1 MLHPFTVTDED
12 HCRPAHRLVT
22 AQEMK
27 GERKTPSAGL
37 WVMWL
42 PRFGV
47 NNDRMTEGCTECIPS
62 HTKLNNHC
70 RCLHCIHCRVSLWQP
85 LQHMRLLGSHSPTTG
100 VYRHCSLVLWLN
112 TTALLEAT
120 SKQSHREGC
129 LLQLNRRK
137 RCDQRVLQLRKMKA
151 YCIHSVTMATIH
163 FWSTVPCMVTMVIGD
178 ISH

>member
-22 AQEMK
+22 VQEMK

-85 LQHMRLLGSHSPTTG
+85 LQHMRLLGSHSPTAG
-100 VYRHCSLVLWLN
+100 HMQLV
-112 TTALLEAT
+112 
-120 SKQSHREGC
+120 
-129 LLQLNRRK
+129 
-137 RCDQRVLQLRKMKA
+137 
-151 YCIHSVTMATIH
+151 
-163 FWSTVPCMVTMVIGD
+163 STVIAHLSCGSTPLPSLKPRPNRVTEKVVF
-178 ISH
+178 SS